1 MNAIWIWPT
10 AMVLTGT
17 AALTDARTGKIPNW
31 LTASGL
37 IAACA
42 LHAFSGTA
50 GLLLALTG
58 LLCAGFV
65 PAALFFTTAGRALGG
80 GDVKLFAVLGALLGP
95 LAGLELQLLSYCV
108 LLTFALCQLA
118 FRGQLLAVLLNA
130 LRLALQRFFPRRIS
144 AAPAQLTVMRLGP
157 AIWIACV
164 VVAAYRNFPTL
175 LPWI

>member
-1 MNAIWIWPT
+1 MTTVWIWST
-10 AMVLTGT
+10 AMVLTAV
-17 AALTDARTGKIPNW
+17 AAFTDARTGKIPNW

-37 IAACA
+37 LAASA
-42 LHAFSGTA
+42 LHAFTGTA

-58 LLCAGFV
+58 LVCAGFV
-65 PAALFFTTAGRALGG
+65 PALLFFATAGRALGG

-118 FRGQLLAVLLNA
+118 FRGELLAVLLNA
-130 LRLALQRFFPRRIS
+130 LHLGLRRFFPRHIS